1 MKRTYFI
8 TVFSIVLILLSSCA
22 ISYKMSGSN
31 VDYTKT
37 KTISIADFPNNAEM
51 VTPTLS
57 QTFTEALRDKYTRQT
72 RLRVLKQGGDLQIEG
87 EIVGYQLASM
97 SISADSY
104 AAQTRLTLTVNVRF
118 TNTKNPDEDFETKYS
133 AYQVFDSSRMLNDV
147 EPELIKTMTE
157 EIVDKIFNDTVA
169 KW

>member
-51 VTPTLS
+51 VNPTLS

-72 RLRVLKQGGDLQIEG
+72 RLRVMKQGGDLQIEG

>member
-72 RLRVLKQGGDLQIEG
+72 RLRVMKQGGDLQIEG

-157 EIVDKIFNDTVA
+157 EIIDKIFNDTVA

>member
-8 TVFSIVLILLSSCA
+8 TVFSTVLILLSSCA

-72 RLRVLKQGGDLQIEG
+72 RLRVMKQGGDLQIEG

-157 EIVDKIFNDTVA
+157 EIIDKIFNDTVA

>member
-1 MKRTYFI
+1 MKRTYFLI
-8 TVFSIVLILLSSCA
+8 ALSATLILLSSCA

-51 VTPTLS
+51 VNPTLS

-104 AAQTRLTLTVNVRF
+104 ASQTRLTLTINVRF

-133 AYQVFDSSRMLNDV
+133 AYQVFDSNRMLNEV

-157 EIVDKIFNDTVA
+157 EIIDKIFNDTVA

>member
-157 EIVDKIFNDTVA
+157 EIIDKIFNDTVA